1 MKKILVIFIVGFL
14 LLGISL
20 STASTIEHKQDHL
33 IQNSLPKVLNRD
45 VIEGTFTGQFALKNE
60 SGYVILGTVDGSYNK
75 TNYTGEFEGVWTL
88 NDDGSTGTFQGWFW
102 GSFFM
107 GQIET
112 TNGSD
117 WFAGLSMVNETDNSY
132 SAIILVLNED
142 YDYYIRYSAGTY
154 IETDL

>member
-1 MKKILVIFIVGFL
+1 MKKLFVIFIIGFL
-14 LLGISL
+14 LSGISL
-20 STASTIEHKQDHL
+20 STASTIEQNQEHL
-33 IQNSLPKVLNRD
+33 VQKFLPKTLNRD

-60 SGYVILGTVDGSYNK
+60 SGYVILGTVEGSYNK

-88 NDDGSTGTFQGWFW
+88 NEDDSTGTFQGWFW

-112 TNGSD
+112 TNGTD

-132 SAIILVLNED
+132 SAIILALDEN

-154 IETDL
+154 EETDL